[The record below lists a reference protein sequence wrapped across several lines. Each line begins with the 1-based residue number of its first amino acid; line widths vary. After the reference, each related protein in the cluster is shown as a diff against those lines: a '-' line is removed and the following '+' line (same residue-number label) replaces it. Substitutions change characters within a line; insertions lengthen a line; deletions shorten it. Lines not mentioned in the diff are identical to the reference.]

1 MRRHRSMVTIL
12 VLGIALALVPV
23 SVASASTKHKTHK
36 THKTT
41 QTTKAGL
48 VPGGSVCTFLDNQ
61 GGSAKISSAIESAVQ
76 SGNFAS
82 AQQTLLKLFSEI
94 AKDAAAAEA
103 ALRSAPGNVQ
113 AAFKT
118 MIGYD
123 AQFKTAIASATSFA
137 GLGMALASL
146 GNNPTLKSASTTVGQ
161 YATAKCGA

>member
-1 MRRHRSMVTIL
+1 MVTIL
-12 VLGIALALVPV
+12 VLGIAVALAPV
-23 SVASASTKHKTHK
+23 SVASASHSHHSTKHK

-61 GGSAKISSAIESAVQ
+61 GGSAKISSAIGSAVQ

-94 AKDAAAAEA
+94 AKDAPAAEA

-113 AAFKT
+113 AAFKA
-118 MIGYD
+118 MISYD